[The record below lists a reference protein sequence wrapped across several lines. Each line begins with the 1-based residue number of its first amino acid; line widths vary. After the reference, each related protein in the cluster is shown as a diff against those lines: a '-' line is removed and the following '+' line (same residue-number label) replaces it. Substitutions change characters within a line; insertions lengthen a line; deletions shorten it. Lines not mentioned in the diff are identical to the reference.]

1 MCMGP
6 MMNNIANRDA
16 ISKAKGEPTN
26 VFHNIRPNYSHPS
39 ISSLKESAPP
49 PVLSSL
55 SSGGSSSNLS
65 IRRGSSST
73 RKRST
78 TSGRRTSKSKR
89 FSTTR

>member
-65 IRRGSSST
+65 IRRGAST
-73 RKRST
+73 QRKSRA
-78 TSGRRTSKSKR
+78 SGRSASKSKR

>member
-73 RKRST
+73 RKRGIA
-78 TSGRRTSKSKR
+78 SGRRTSKSKR

>member
-65 IRRGSSST
+65 IRRGTST
-73 RKRST
+73 KKRSIA
-78 TSGRRTSKSKR
+78 SGRRSSKSKR
-89 FSTTR
+89 FTVR